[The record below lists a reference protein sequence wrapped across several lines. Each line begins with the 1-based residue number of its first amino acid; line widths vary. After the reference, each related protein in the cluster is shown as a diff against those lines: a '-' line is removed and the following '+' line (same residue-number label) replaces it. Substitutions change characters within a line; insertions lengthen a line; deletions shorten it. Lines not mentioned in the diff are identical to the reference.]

1 MIFLFLKKKNKQTN
15 KKAVSGL
22 PEECRDQA
30 RCIARLALDMMELAL
45 DVLVDGVPVVS
56 NAASVT
62 TALLNAGWLT
72 VAFLSDAAN
81 HHRYPL
87 W

>member
-1 MIFLFLKKKNKQTN
+1 
-15 KKAVSGL
+15 
-22 PEECRDQA
+22 
-30 RCIARLALDMMELAL
+30 MMELAL